1 MKPIGRVPFTG
12 IGVGLAAL
20 KVGLDYGV
28 AKAFAHPYS
37 LLYYVSPMDAPLFHP
52 GEHTK
57 YYAAMWGV
65 ALPFIAIGVW
75 LTVRRLI
82 DAALPPWLALLFF
95 APFAN
100 LIFFA
105 LCAFAPSRPGLAEKR
120 AMPEQPIYRES
131 GQPVT
136 IPLPERRPAATLF
149 MSAGL
154 GAVVSL
160 AILGISVGV
169 LKEYGAALMIGS
181 PTISGFATGAF
192 IARLEPN
199 AKWKRAATATLVS
212 CLITFAAIAAFAVEG
227 LVCLGMALPLI
238 LPPAFLGA
246 YIGFQ
251 MGRAIGPKQ
260 VPAAVVGGV
269 MLLPLI
275 FALEKANPL
284 PPLVPDP
291 VATEIV
297 IDAPRERVYPLIERV
312 AEMGEPTET
321 MFQVGI
327 AYPMRAT
334 LDEDRVGAVR
344 RCEFNTGTALETVTV
359 LDAPSRFAF
368 HIDTQP
374 DPMREATLYQGP
386 RQPHL
391 DGYVR
396 NVEGIF
402 ELESLP
408 DGKTKVTAKS
418 VYRVSMT
425 PESYWRLWSDA
436 AIHAIHGRVLTHVKA
451 RAEASDPTRLAA
463 R

>member
-1 MKPIGRVPFTG
+1 MKPIGRLPFTG

-20 KVGLDYGV
+20 KIGLDYAV
-28 AKAFAHPYS
+28 AKAFSHPYS

-52 GEHTK
+52 GDQTK

-82 DAALPPWLALLFF
+82 DAALSPWLALLFF

-105 LCAFAPSRPGLAEKR
+105 LCAFAPSRPGIAENR

-131 GQPVT
+131 GKPVT
-136 IPLPERRPAATLF
+136 MPTVERRPAATLL

-160 AILGISVGV
+160 GILGISVGV

-192 IARLEPN
+192 IARLEPT
-199 AKWKRAATATLVS
+199 AKFKRAAQATLVS
-212 CLITFAAIAAFAVEG
+212 CLVTFAVIVAFAVEG
-227 LVCLGMALPLI
+227 LVCMAMALPLI

-251 MGRAIGPKQ
+251 MGRAVGPKR
-260 VPAAVVGGV
+260 VPAAIVGGI
-269 MLLPLI
+269 LSLPLI

-284 PPLVPDP
+284 PALQPAP
-291 VATEIV
+291 VATDIT
-297 IDAPRERVYPLIERV
+297 IDAPRERVFPLIERV
-312 AEMGEPTET
+312 ADMGEPTET
-321 MFQVGI
+321 LFRVGI
-327 AYPMRAT
+327 SYPIRAT
-334 LDEDRVGAVR
+334 LDDDRVGAVR

-359 LDAPSRFAF
+359 LDAPNHFAF
-368 HIDTQP
+368 HIDSQP

-402 ELESLP
+402 DLESTP
-408 DGKTKVTAKS
+408 DGKTHVTAKS

-425 PESYWRLWSDA
+425 PEWYWRLWSDE
-436 AIHAIHGRVLTHVKA
+436 AIHTIHERVLTHVKA

>member
-1 MKPIGRVPFTG
+1 MKPIGRLPFTG
-12 IGVGLAAL
+12 IGIGLAAL

-28 AKAFAHPYS
+28 AKTFSHPYS

-52 GEHTK
+52 GDQTK
-57 YYAAMWGV
+57 YYAAMWAV
-65 ALPFIAIGVW
+65 AVPFIAVGVW
-75 LTVRRLI
+75 LTVKRLI
-82 DAALPPWLALLFF
+82 DAALSPWLALLFF
-95 APFAN
+95 VPFAN

-105 LCAFAPSRPGLAEKR
+105 LCAFAPSRPGLAENR

-136 IPLPERRPAATLF
+136 LPQVERRPAATLL

-160 AILGISVGV
+160 GILGISVGV

-212 CLITFAAIAAFAVEG
+212 CLITFAVIVAFAVEG
-227 LVCLGMALPLI
+227 LVCLTMALPLI

-251 MGRAIGPKQ
+251 MGRTIGPKH
-260 VPAAVVGGV
+260 VPSAVVAGV
-269 MLLPLI
+269 LSLPLI
-275 FALEKANPL
+275 FALEKASPL
-284 PPLVPDP
+284 PPLEPAP
-291 VATEIV
+291 VTTEIT
-297 IDAPRERVYPLIERV
+297 IDAPKERIFPLLERV
-312 AEMGEPTET
+312 ADMGEPTET
-321 MFQVGI
+321 LFRVGI
-327 AYPMRAT
+327 AYPIRAT
-334 LDEDRVGAVR
+334 LDEERVGAVR

-359 LDAPSRFAF
+359 LDAPSHFAF

-391 DGYVR
+391 DGYVKNR
-396 NVEGIF
+396 EGIF
-402 ELESLP
+402 DLESLP
-408 DGKTKVTAKS
+408 DGKTRVVARSK
-418 VYRVSMT
+418 YQVSMT
-425 PESYWRLWSDA
+425 PEWYWRLWSDA
-436 AIHAIHGRVLTHVKA
+436 AIHTIHGRVLTHVKA
-451 RAEASDPTRLAA
+451 RAEASDPTRLAT